1 MGQAFS
7 FDGVDDFVE
16 VPDSISLDPTEITI
30 ATWVKIASAPISLG
44 NIVSKGVNSGYRFRI
59 NNDRIVL
66 VLDRGGTNT
75 LLSTGFVPL
84 NQWTHIA
91 VVGSSTGL
99 RIYLDG
105 ILDASNSVAYGA
117 PDTTGTLK
125 IGAEP
130 GFGEFFNGLID
141 EVSIYNRAL
150 TAAEIQSIFNADSA
164 GKIKDTP

>member
-1 MGQAFS
+1 MLFRS
-7 FDGVDDFVE
+7 
-16 VPDSISLDPTEITI
+16 
-30 ATWVKIASAPISLG
+30 
-44 NIVSKGVNSGYRFRI
+44 IVSKGVNSGYRFRI

-66 VLDRGGTNT
+66 ILDRGATNN

-91 VVGSSTGL
+91 IVGSSTGL

-105 ILDASNSVAYGA
+105 VLNASNSVAYGA

-130 GFGEFFNGLID
+130 GFAEFFSGLID
-141 EVSIYNRAL
+141 EVQIYSRAL
-150 TAAEIQSIFNADSA
+150 SPSEIQGIFDA
-164 GKIKDTP
+164 GDAG